1 MARIRIDIQKDGRR
15 GKATKTAI
23 VSAVNMCQEYP
34 NYELKCSAAN
44 AITALVDDLNIKAP
58 SEEGGHWY
66 LTFRGSTKAAT
77 TAQLKDEEE
86 VKRLL
91 IRMLILAGLVKEKAD
106 DSFL

>member
-23 VSAVNMCQEYP
+23 VSAVNMCQEHP

-44 AITALVDDLNIKAP
+44 AITALVDDLKIKAP
-58 SEEGGHWY
+58 SEEGGQWY

-77 TAQLKDEEE
+77 TAQLNDEEE

-91 IRMLILAGLVKEKAD
+91 VRMLILAGLVNEKAD